1 MILTLKLVRINEY
14 DCVNLNLKNLVDSQN
29 ISINKLSRS
38 AKLRYEIIK
47 KYYND
52 ENFWYDHEALA
63 KFCYVLNCNI
73 NNS

>member
-1 MILTLKLVRINEY
+1 MSK
-14 DCVNLNLKNLVDSQN
+14 
-29 ISINKLSRS
+29 S

-73 NNS
+73 NYIYL